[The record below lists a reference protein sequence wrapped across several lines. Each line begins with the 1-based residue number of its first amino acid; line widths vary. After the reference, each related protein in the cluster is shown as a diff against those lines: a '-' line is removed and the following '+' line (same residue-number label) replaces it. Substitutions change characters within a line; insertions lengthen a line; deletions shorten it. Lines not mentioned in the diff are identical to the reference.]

1 MCFRTYERYLKC
13 NSIQSVSRQS
23 YYYTIVNNHQDFHP
37 FLASQTRHSA
47 RTHTHTYTH
56 TYTHTPT
63 HKTLQTTSPQE
74 KSVEYY
80 YGGGSSN
87 LVVIVVCAVV
97 VEQAAT
103 RPGSRAKHNKK
114 RCWDSL
120 PSTPNYSSL
129 GHPNPAPSQQ
139 SGCF

>member
-47 RTHTHTYTH
+47 RTHTHTHIHPYTH
-56 TYTHTPT
+56 TQDPPNN
-63 HKTLQTTSPQE
+63 LAPR